1 MMHFIWIA
9 LVGFVA
15 GLIAR
20 ALHPG
25 KDSMGFIMTAVL
37 GVAGAYAA
45 TFLGQVIG
53 LYKQGENAGF
63 IMSVIGATVLLV
75 IYGLVAKKKDGG
87 GGDNNSGGGTST

>member
-1 MMHFIWIA
+1 MLHFLWIA
-9 LVGFVA
+9 LIGLAA

-37 GVAGAYAA
+37 GVAGSFAA
-45 TFLGQVIG
+45 TYLGQFIG

-63 IMSVIGATVLLV
+63 MMSVIGAIILLV
-75 IYGLVAKKKDGG
+75 IYGLVVKKKDGDG
-87 GGDNNSGGGTST
+87 SGSSS

>member
-1 MMHFIWIA
+1 MLHFLWIA
-9 LVGFVA
+9 LIGLAA

-37 GVAGAYAA
+37 GVTGSFAA
-45 TFLGQVIG
+45 TYLGQFIG

-63 IMSVIGATVLLV
+63 MMSVIGAIILLV
-75 IYGLVAKKKDGG
+75 IYGLVVKKKDGDG
-87 GGDNNSGGGTST
+87 SGSSS